1 MEKILEHIEKELE
14 EVKYHIE
21 TRYASDYK
29 NDSRYEEGNLYDLNM
44 DKYPV
49 CNYIR
54 EEISN
59 HAFDLGK
66 YYTLIRLKELI
77 NKNN

>member
-1 MEKILEHIEKELE
+1 MKKILEHIEKELE

-21 TRYASDYK
+21 TRYAFDYK

-49 CNYIR
+49 RNYDQ
-54 EEISN
+54 EEMTN

-77 NKNN
+77 SETK